1 MFNEVF
7 DFTWW
12 IVQLSG
18 YYIAW
23 DWISDRLSPAFSK
36 SEISSST
43 NDRPTV
49 TRIMTFLH
57 ALFCSS
63 ILILYM
69 CNIINV
75 HGLFMARAV
84 STSFLAHEL
93 RQTWAM
99 ENQVQNQNAKNLKS
113 PVNPKMQSFH
123 HIITW
128 CILYGWLG
136 MSIPDKATYGILIYY
151 IGEIPIVFLQM
162 TWFYLHMGEEHRRE
176 CAAAGILTVQS
187 YFLCRVLSFGAVL
200 LFWFLPTCSL
210 FNPFSWI
217 SLAMASAAYA
227 LNVLWFLDLI
237 RKNIEFLPE
246 DMAKTPIW
254 ATLIQYSMQLP

>member
-12 IVQLSG
+12 LVQIFA
-18 YYIAW
+18 YYVGW
-23 DWISDRLSPAFSK
+23 DWISSRLSPAFQK
-36 SEISSST
+36 RQVQE
-43 NDRPTV
+43 RPVV

-57 ALFCSS
+57 ALFCSVV
-63 ILILYM
+63 LLLYLF
-69 CNIINV
+69 NIINV

-93 RQTWAM
+93 RQTWA
-99 ENQVQNQNAKNLKS
+99 QDQNQSLKS
-113 PVNPKMQSFH
+113 PVNPRMQSFH

-136 MSIPDKATYGILIYY
+136 LALPEKKTYGILLYY

-162 TWFYLHMGEEHRRE
+162 TWFYLHVGEERRRE
-176 CAAAGILTVQS
+176 CVASGILTVQS
-187 YFLCRVLSFGAVL
+187 YFLCRVICFGAVI

-210 FNPFSWI
+210 FNPLTWI
-217 SLAMASAAYA
+217 SLALACIVYA
-227 LNVLWFLDLI
+227 LNVLWFLDLV
-237 RKNIEFLPE
+237 RKNVEFFPE
-246 DMAKTPIW
+246 SMVKTPIW
-254 ATLIQYSMQLP
+254 ATLIQYSMKLP